1 MVDPPTPQS
10 MMATPPPS
18 MGLPPLDEAAFEVD
32 EVHLD
37 LPGEVHLDL
46 TGDLPPLDTEFSAV
60 SSAMGTAGDEGSV
73 GSRTPLREDEF
84 RGFSL
89 PPMPER

>member
-1 MVDPPTPQS
+1 M
-10 MMATPPPS
+10 
-18 MGLPPLDEAAFEVD
+18 
-32 EVHLD
+32 HLD
-37 LPGEVHLDL
+37 LP
-46 TGDLPPLDTEFSAV
+46 GDLPPLDTEFSAV

>member
-10 MMATPPPS
+10 MMVTPPPS
-18 MGLPPLDEAAFEVD
+18 MALPPLDEAAFEVD

-37 LPGEVHLDL
+37 LPEVHLDL
-46 TGDLPPLDTEFSAV
+46 PGDLPPLDTEFSAV

>member
-10 MMATPPPS
+10 MMAT
-18 MGLPPLDEAAFEVD
+18 PPLDEAAFEVD

-37 LPGEVHLDL
+37 LPEVHLDL
-46 TGDLPPLDTEFSAV
+46 PGDLPPLDTEFSAV

-84 RGFSL
+84 QGFSL
-89 PPMPER
+89 PPMPE

>member
-18 MGLPPLDEAAFEVD
+18 MALPPLDEAAFEVD

-37 LPGEVHLDL
+37 LP
-46 TGDLPPLDTEFSAV
+46 GDLPPLDTEFSAV